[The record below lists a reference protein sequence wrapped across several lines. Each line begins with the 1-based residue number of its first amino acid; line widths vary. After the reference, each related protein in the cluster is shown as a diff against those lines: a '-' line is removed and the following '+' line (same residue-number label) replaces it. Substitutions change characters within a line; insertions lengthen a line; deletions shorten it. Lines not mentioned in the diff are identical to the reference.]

1 MGSSLW
7 FFFPS
12 AGVSLNIGYT
22 LKNKFLQ
29 VKKTAA
35 NGIQTQNR
43 LVRKQTPNQLAK
55 LAKWV
60 SVRLRIKWLWV
71 RIPLLSLKLQILHLF
86 CARSSLTFRQLQ
98 SVDSL

>member
-12 AGVSLNIGYT
+12 ADVSLNIGYT
-22 LKNKFLQ
+22 LKNKFLE

-35 NGIQTQNR
+35 NGIQIQNR

-71 RIPLLSLKLQILHLF
+71 RIPLLLQYLLYKHFYSVNISILF
-86 CARSSLTFRQLQ
+86 SKKWF
-98 SVDSL
+98 